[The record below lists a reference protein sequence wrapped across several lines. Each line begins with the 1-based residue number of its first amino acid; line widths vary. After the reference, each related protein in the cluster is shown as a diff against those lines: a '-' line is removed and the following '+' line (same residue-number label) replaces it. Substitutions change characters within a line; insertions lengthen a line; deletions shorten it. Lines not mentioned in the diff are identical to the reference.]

1 MMYMMYICMN
11 YGMFGLRLAPLQET
25 RNGPMSGELR
35 MDVGSFISCTKNAK
49 EHGFGVSEWTA
60 PFSPRPVLTMLT
72 CIEVAI
78 QGAGNRLETKLRNQ
92 DCLDQTHAC
101 QHQNRSE
108 KAVHKVVSRKHPC
121 ALHSNLIEIIRI
133 QSKTCLS

>member
-1 MMYMMYICMN
+1 MN
-11 YGMFGLRLAPLQET
+11 YEMFGLAPLQET

-35 MDVGSFISCTKNAK
+35 MDVGSFMSCDTKKAK

-60 PFSPRPVLTMLT
+60 PFSPRPVFLVDSLDPQISY
-72 CIEVAI
+72 IEVAI
-78 QGAGNRLETKLRNQ
+78 GELETDSSKLRNQ

-121 ALHSNLIEIIRI
+121 ALHSKL
-133 QSKTCLS
+133 